1 MLIIYRRNMPRNVS
15 HIAFEQRIKV
25 LNKSL
30 FIRSLEIRILLLAS
44 LANRSG
50 HGNDVH

>member
-1 MLIIYRRNMPRNVS
+1 MPRNVS
-15 HIAFEQRIKV
+15 HIAFEQRITV

-30 FIRSLEIRILLLAS
+30 FIRSLEIRILLLLAS